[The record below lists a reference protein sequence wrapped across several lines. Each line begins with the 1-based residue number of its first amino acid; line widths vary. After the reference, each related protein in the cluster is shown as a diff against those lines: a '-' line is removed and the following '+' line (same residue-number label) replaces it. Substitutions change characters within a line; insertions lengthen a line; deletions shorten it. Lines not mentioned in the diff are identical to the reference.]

1 MLALLG
7 VHLGVNYAKLMTTL
21 QWLIQS
27 TMICG
32 PNATNVVENIG
43 LKIVAQGVHSVMT

>member
-1 MLALLG
+1 MLALPG

-21 QWLIQS
+21 QWSIQS

-32 PNATNVVENIG
+32 PNATNVVEDIRR
-43 LKIVAQGVHSVMT
+43 KTMA

>member
-1 MLALLG
+1 VLVFFG

-21 QWLIQS
+21 QWPIQS

-32 PNATNVVENIG
+32 PNAANVVEDIG
-43 LKIVAQGVHSVMT
+43 LRIVA